1 MPNEQSQPN
10 QAPQPDQQQIKIA
23 DNKKAFYLLAGIFV
37 VLAVSGC
44 SKAQESKD
52 IKTSIN
58 QKSTNEFTYSDANE
72 NYEIENQK
80 FSVLD
85 LFKSSN
91 LAENSIECGTN
102 QDKQYFDDLLSEYT
116 ENDLGNKYIF
126 KYNKPSQDNSWTITA
141 IPNKL
146 GYSDIEQ
153 FKNDFDLCFAGA
165 EKYPHLISENN
176 LLFVTSCG
184 SGFDDASGLP
194 HGCEEI
200 REIIEPTLIIK

>member
-1 MPNEQSQPN
+1 MNYKYMPNEQSQPN

-102 QDKQYFDDLLSEYT
+102 QDKQYFDDLLSE
-116 ENDLGNKYIF
+116 
-126 KYNKPSQDNSWTITA
+126 S
-141 IPNKL
+141 
-146 GYSDIEQ
+146 
-153 FKNDFDLCFAGA
+153 
-165 EKYPHLISENN
+165 
-176 LLFVTSCG
+176 
-184 SGFDDASGLP
+184 
-194 HGCEEI
+194 
-200 REIIEPTLIIK
+200 